1 MTILFW
7 ILFALACCS
16 TIAWIVSMATKRFML
31 AIGMVLSLNV
41 CSLGMSIINI
51 ILK

>member
-7 ILFALACCS
+7 LLFALACCS
-16 TIAWIVSMATKRFML
+16 AIAWIVSMVTKRFML
-31 AIGMVLSLNV
+31 AIVMALSLSV
-41 CSLGMSIINI
+41 CSLGMNIINI